1 MSEFLESLDISKLN
15 EYQMNKRNWLVESH
29 YPAERTNI
37 TYWRALED
45 NRINFLE
52 KAKGKDLYDFSTLEI
67 VEAINYAPTIKM
79 SSKLVLKTVMTK
91 YNQWALDRGHNP
103 TGINPCDGI
112 DNKDLK
118 VNMTAFEMSY
128 VDLDYFYDV
137 LKVVQASDVDKM
149 ILVMARYGI
158 KTKDMA
164 YIRWEDVDRENKTVS
179 LFYGYNKP
187 LILPVDDRFI
197 EWVDKAKDEEGYKRE
212 GKSIEVTGKTV
223 KVKYKR
229 IQKEV
234 STEYEDYGYILKVTE
249 KAKGEAIVK
258 ENTIRNRVYEM
269 SKVKTIDDKHMKRPN
284 VRDYNISRRYDL
296 LFDILDMN
304 GKVTTNDIRKVIGV
318 FEESVTS
325 NKMSHLK
332 VNFELISGQEVET
345 RLTENKEKTRG

>member
-1 MSEFLESLDISKLN
+1 MSEFLESLDINKLN

-37 TYWRALED
+37 TYWGALED

-52 KAKGKDLYDFSTLEI
+52 KAKNKDLYDFSTPEI
-67 VEAINYAPTIKM
+67 IEAINYAPTIKM

-91 YNQWALDRGHNP
+91 YNQWALDREYNS

-128 VDLDYFYDV
+128 VDLDHFYNTLNIVD
-137 LKVVQASDVDKM
+137 ASDVDKM

-164 YIRWEDVDRENKTVS
+164 YVRWEDVNRESKIVTLSYSYKTP
-179 LFYGYNKP
+179 LFIPIDN
-187 LILPVDDRFI
+187 RFI
-197 EWVDKAKDEEGYKRE
+197 ECVDKAKMMDMYEREDKVDE
-212 GKSIEVTGKTV
+212 VV
-223 KVKYKR
+223 KVKEGKV
-229 IQKEV
+229 KCKKV
-234 STEYEDYGYILKVTE
+234 STAYKDCGYIIKVT
-249 KAKGEAIVK
+249 KRTMGEDVVK

-269 SKVKTIDDKHMKRPN
+269 SKIKTMDDKHFKRPS

-304 GKVTTNDIRKVIGV
+304 GRITTNDLRTVLDI
-318 FEESVTS
+318 FEDDITS
-325 NKMSHLK
+325 NKVNQLK
-332 VNFELISGQEVET
+332 TNFELISNVEVIVARSKNKV
-345 RLTENKEKTRG
+345 RLD